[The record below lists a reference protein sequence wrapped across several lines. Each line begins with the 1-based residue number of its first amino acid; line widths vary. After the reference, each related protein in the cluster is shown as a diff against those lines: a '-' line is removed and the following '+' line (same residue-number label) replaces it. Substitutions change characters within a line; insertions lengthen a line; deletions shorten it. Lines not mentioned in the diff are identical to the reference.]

1 MTYDARHDITVILSV
16 VSARTR
22 YYQESREGIYSG
34 PTFLLS
40 NLISNL
46 PLSAFTTCLSAFIV
60 FRSEFTT
67 IFSPHS
73 RLSCRGLKEEL
84 VCETGIDGKEFCQP
98 ISNVTNSQ
106 LAQLQQDNQKTLHY
120 ENQYYPDFVF
130 YWLAL
135 WASYLYAEQ
144 VTLMNML
151 VIKSS
156 YTAASVSI
164 YIFIIFLVL
173 GSGTVRSLSSMPE
186 LIYHLSFIV
195 QPRYSGALLN
205 GLEFYNKSSLVNLSW
220 RNETTGRVTACMKDD
235 FRYGCRYVNGTHY
248 LVEKYSYSQV
258 ELDTM
263 LDIFTNT
270 AINFA
275 FPAAIM
281 MLNMIWYIVPLPA
294 FVKAKFRE

>member
-1 MTYDARHDITVILSV
+1 MCVT
-16 VSARTR
+16 
-22 YYQESREGIYSG
+22 ESDGTMFCN
-34 PTFLLS
+34 P
-40 NLISNL
+40 ISNL
-46 PLSAFTTCLSAFIV
+46 TTNQL
-60 FRSEFTT
+60 
-67 IFSPHS
+67 
-73 RLSCRGLKEEL
+73 
-84 VCETGIDGKEFCQP
+84 
-98 ISNVTNSQ
+98 TN
-106 LAQLQQDNQKTLHY
+106 LQQAADKTLHY

-135 WASYLYAEQ
+135 WGCYLYAEQ

-156 YTAASVSI
+156 YTAASVSV

-186 LIYHLSFIV
+186 LIYHLSYIV

-205 GLEFYNKSSLVNLSW
+205 GLEFYNKTSLVNLSW
-220 RNETTGRVTACMKDD
+220 RNETTGIVTQCKKDD
-235 FRYGCRYVNGTHY
+235 FRFGCRYVNGTHY
-248 LVEKYSYSQV
+248 LEEKYKYGDI
-258 ELDTM
+258 ELHTM
-263 LDIFTNT
+263 LDIYTNT

-275 FPAAIM
+275 FPIAVM